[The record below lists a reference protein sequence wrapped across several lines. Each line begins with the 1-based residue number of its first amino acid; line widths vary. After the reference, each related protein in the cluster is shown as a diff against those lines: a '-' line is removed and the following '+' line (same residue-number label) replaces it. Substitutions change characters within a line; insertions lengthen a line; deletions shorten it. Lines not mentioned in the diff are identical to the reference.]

1 MKLIQRV
8 LFGILFLLLTLQIT
22 ACSTPRVNRLP
33 PDEIIIPLEEQG
45 ATFDEALAN
54 HLRRPVSVQEARRA
68 QAEDQ
73 LHDFRVFQRESGM
86 LNDSRLRHW
95 YFRDYSV
102 EPGMLGVGVGNSITA
117 LKAALSIDPAMTESW
132 CALGRLCAG
141 VGDVVS
147 GRRYL
152 DRAFQ
157 VAQAW
162 EKLGQPVD
170 DDLLLAIQRER
181 AWALRDLALWDEGL
195 AAIAEA
201 LAAFPGDR
209 DLVLIKGLL
218 LAGAGRTQE
227 AMSLAVR
234 MPPYSYPQHDIF
246 HYGQRDQ
253 TSDYANRWI
262 KSQALLAVGDF
273 DLARHVIGE
282 LTSYPYRRYLPHQE
296 RFWND
301 VGLVAE
307 LDGDEY
313 AATYYSLAL
322 ISNPFLGF
330 FPSMGSNLEPMIQ
343 GFPAAE
349 TPYFTSFGDRFL
361 LCGSP
366 LAYAASQMN
375 AMTYSLHAKQ
385 RDLAAGR
392 AKLALDIAER
402 RNIRPDIVRA
412 MRGRLFFAADEL
424 VPARQDLEAADAA
437 FVDQG
442 QPDAGTSML
451 LGLLDMTEGNHARA
465 VEHFHASLAVDS
477 DQPVAWRSLG
487 VSLVHLGRKEEAAV
501 AMDEALGLEPRSVAG
516 LYNRG
521 LLRLQA
527 GQFGEAVTDLDLAY
541 RLEPEN
547 HEVQRLLQM
556 AASGFRNQGGRPED
570 LASDLNQS
578 GISEEEILARLEEDI
593 AGFFA
598 VPDSLAGQLSRD
610 DPILLGLER
619 QYFTA
624 QDLTARKILA
634 LAYMDRGMY
643 EATQAL
649 LSPGWGVDL
658 TPEEEVML
666 LYVDR
671 SLGEKARARE
681 LADMM
686 LKGERSKTNPYLL
699 IMLAEEDRKH
709 WTQTILAKNHYGVEG
724 YSASVQGNADAKKY
738 ARYMRIGFQNLRMSH
753 NQQDVGHY
761 FFDTPFLRN
770 LQERGGVESAI
781 SGARP
786 VSGQRAGNVVK

>member
-1 MKLIQRV
+1 
-8 LFGILFLLLTLQIT
+8 
-22 ACSTPRVNRLP
+22 
-33 PDEIIIPLEEQG
+33 
-45 ATFDEALAN
+45 
-54 HLRRPVSVQEARRA
+54 
-68 QAEDQ
+68 
-73 LHDFRVFQRESGM
+73 
-86 LNDSRLRHW
+86 
-95 YFRDYSV
+95 
-102 EPGMLGVGVGNSITA
+102 MLGVGVAHSITA
-117 LKAALSIDPAMTESW
+117 LKAALAIDPAMTESW
-132 CALGRLCAG
+132 CALGCLCAS

-152 DRAFQ
+152 DRALE

-162 EKLGQPVD
+162 EQAGQPVAKE
-170 DDLLLAIQRER
+170 LLREIQRER

-195 AAIAEA
+195 AAIAAA
-201 LAAFPGDR
+201 LKAFPGDR
-209 DLVLIKGLL
+209 DLMLIKGLL

-234 MPPYSYPQHDIF
+234 MPPFAYREHDLF

-262 KSQALLAVGDF
+262 KSQALMAAGDY

-282 LTSYPYRRYLPHQE
+282 LNSYPYRRYLPHQE
-296 RFWND
+296 RFWDD

-307 LDGDEY
+307 LDGDEH
-313 AATYYSLAL
+313 AGTYYAL
-322 ISNPFLGF
+322 GMIAHPHRFY
-330 FPSMGSNLEPMIQ
+330 FPWLGSNLEPLVQ
-343 GFPAAE
+343 GFPAPE
-349 TPYFTSFGDRFL
+349 TPYFTSFGDRFQVG
-361 LCGSP
+361 GSP
-366 LAYAASQMN
+366 LAFAASQMN
-375 AMTYSLHAKQ
+375 RMTYSLHDRQ
-385 RDLAAGR
+385 RELAAGR

-412 MRGRLFFAADEL
+412 MRGRLYFAADEL
-424 VPARQDLEAADAA
+424 TLARQDLEAAHAA
-437 FVDQG
+437 FVAGG
-442 QPDAGTSML
+442 QVDPGTSLL
-451 LGLLDMTEGNHARA
+451 LGLLDMTEGRHNRA
-465 VEHFHASLAVDS
+465 VEYFQASLTEDPL
-477 DQPVAWRSLG
+477 QPVAWRSLG

-521 LLRLQA
+521 LLNLQGGHFA
-527 GQFGEAVTDLDLAY
+527 EAVTDLDLAY

-556 AASGFRNQGGRPED
+556 AASGFRSQGGRPEELVENLD
-570 LASDLNQS
+570 QS
-578 GISEEEILARLEEDI
+578 GLSPEEILARLEEDI

-598 VPDSLAGQLSRD
+598 VPDSLAGKLSPD
-610 DPILLGLER
+610 DPVIVSLER

-681 LADMM
+681 LADLL
-686 LKGERSKTNPYLL
+686 LKGKRSANNPYLL
-699 IMLAEEDRKH
+699 INLAEEDRKH
-709 WTQTILAKNHYGVEG
+709 WTETILARNHYTESYGARMQE
-724 YSASVQGNADAKKY
+724 NPDA
-738 ARYMRIGFQNLRMSH
+738 ARFARWMRIGFQNLRMSY
-753 NQQDVGHY
+753 NQMDVGHY
-761 FFDTPFLRN
+761 HFDSPFILN
-770 LQERGGVESAI
+770 LMDKGGVETAI

-786 VSGQRAGNVVK
+786 VGGRRAGNVVK

>member
-1 MKLIQRV
+1 MKHIQRV

-22 ACSTPRVNRLP
+22 ACSTPRGKRLP
-33 PDEIIIPLEEQG
+33 PDEINIPLEEPG
-45 ATFDEALAN
+45 ATFEEALAN
-54 HLRRPVSVQEARRA
+54 HLTRPASLQETRRA
-68 QAEDQ
+68 QAEEQ
-73 LHDFRVFQRESGM
+73 LRDFRIFERESGM
-86 LNDSRLRHW
+86 LKDSQLRHW
-95 YFRDYSV
+95 YYRDYSL

-117 LKAALSIDPAMTESW
+117 LKAALAIDPAMTESW

-141 VGDVVS
+141 VGDVMS
-147 GRRYL
+147 ARRYL

-162 EKLGQPVD
+162 EQAGQPVD
-170 DDLLLAIQRER
+170 DDLLRVIHRER
-181 AWALRDLALWDEGL
+181 AWALRDLARWDEGL
-195 AAIAEA
+195 TAVSEA

-218 LAGAGRTQE
+218 LAGAGRTPE

-234 MPPYSYPQHDIF
+234 MPPYSYPQHDLF

-262 KSQALLAVGDF
+262 KSQAMLAIGDYE
-273 DLARHVIGE
+273 LARHVIGE

-307 LDGDEY
+307 LDGDEQAGAYY
-313 AATYYSLAL
+313 ALGL
-322 ISNPFLGF
+322 ISHPFLGF
-330 FPSMGSNLEPMIQ
+330 FPWVGSNLEPMVQ

-349 TPYFTSFGDRFL
+349 TPYFTSYGDRFL
-361 LCGSP
+361 LGGSP

-375 AMTYSLHAKQ
+375 RMTFNLHARQ
-385 RDLAAGR
+385 RELAAGR

-424 VPARQDLEAADAA
+424 ALARQDLEAANEA

-442 QPDAGTSML
+442 RADAGTSLL
-451 LGLLDMTEGNHARA
+451 LGLLDMTEGHHDRA
-465 VEHFHASLAVDS
+465 VEHFHTSLAEDP

-521 LLRLQA
+521 LLHLQA
-527 GQFGEAVTDLDLAY
+527 GHFGEAVTDLDLAY

-556 AASGFRNQGGRPED
+556 AASGYRNQGGRPED
-570 LASDLNQS
+570 LAEDPDQLALTA
-578 GISEEEILARLEEDI
+578 EEILARLEEDI

-598 VPDSLAGQLSRD
+598 VPDSLVGRLSPD

-671 SLGEKARARE
+671 SLGEKVRARE
-681 LADMM
+681 LADLM
-686 LKGERSKTNPYLL
+686 LRGERSASNPYLL

-709 WTQTILAKNHYGVEG
+709 WTQTILARNHYTEG
-724 YSASVQGNADAKKY
+724 YSASVQGNGDAKRY

-753 NQQDVGHY
+753 NQQDVGH
-761 FFDTPFLRN
+761 FHFDTPFIRSLN
-770 LQERGGVESAI
+770 DRGGVESAT
-781 SGARP
+781 SGARA
-786 VSGQRAGNVVK
+786 VGGRRAGNVVK